1 MPGLGCWLLSSQ
13 SCALAL
19 FQWATWKATWLC
31 LWPWVSLFVLFSKN
45 PEESF
50 TSWSREQRPSE
61 EPTCPRVRTLS
72 LFSGFP
78 WEETVP
84 PASQSQ
90 PSTPSPSDLCP
101 CPWGCRWG
109 PVPILVTPSF
119 PPLAPASH
127 HQTPPGSL
135 SCSSVCLFT
144 AAGPPEFSFP
154 DLCSKPDHIPVS
166 FFWSFT
172 SEPLTLFW
180 FFSLLSI
187 Q

>member
-1 MPGLGCWLLSSQ
+1 MCWGWAAGCYLPSLVLWPFPMGQLEGY
-13 SCALAL
+13 LAL
-19 FQWATWKATWLC
+19 CMALGFSVHPLFQ
-31 LWPWVSLFVLFSKN
+31 N
-45 PEESF
+45 IEESF

-61 EPTCPRVRTLS
+61 ELTCPWVRTLP
-72 LFSGFP
+72 LFTGFP

-127 HQTPPGSL
+127 HQTPPSSL

-144 AAGPPEFSFP
+144 AAGTPEFSFP
-154 DLCSKPDHIPVS
+154 DLLAKLDHIPVS
-166 FFWSFT
+166 LFFFT
-172 SEPLTLFW
+172 SEPLTLCW
-180 FFSLLSI
+180 FFSLSSI